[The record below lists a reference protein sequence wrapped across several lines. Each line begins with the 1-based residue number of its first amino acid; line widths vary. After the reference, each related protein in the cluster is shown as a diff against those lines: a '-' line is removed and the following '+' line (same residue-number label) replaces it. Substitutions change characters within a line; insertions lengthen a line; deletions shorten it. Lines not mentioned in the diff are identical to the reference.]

1 MDEILEDSP
10 HKKVVKLNPERRQTD
25 MFGNTMSTAKAVVR
39 AVNRY
44 HVVVQ
49 LLTAD
54 QPEDQF
60 HLIGQD
66 EKIPFSQT
74 DFEVLHFLAR
84 LAVKSFFLN

>member
-1 MDEILEDSP
+1 
-10 HKKVVKLNPERRQTD
+10 

-84 LAVKSFFLN
+84 LPVKSFLKIDFEIGKRTDQCVDGEEEIV